1 MSEFSISGFTGK
13 SNIEAM
19 KRQYPQRLPA
29 EGETLITFGTFRGWT
44 VEHVNKFDHAYIVF
58 LASIVNNIY
67 FSYHPEAKKVVDKAS
82 QLVTEEET
90 EHRKKIIDYREEK
103 HHQIK
108 WLFNFIDMFEK
119 EHKDDFRALGFLR
132 SIRMQMVRQNRI
144 ELLTKKQ
151 LVVLGK
157 IWEGHYGNKRE
168 LIKKLK
174 PYWIR
179 KYDSLEEVLSNEK
192 S

>member
-19 KRQYPQRLPA
+19 KRKYPQRPPA
-29 EGETLITFGTFRGWT
+29 EGETLIVFGTFKGWT
-44 VEHVNKFDHAYIVF
+44 VEHVNEFDHAYIVF
-58 LASIVNNIY
+58 MASIANNTY
-67 FSYHPEAKKVVDKAS
+67 FAYHPEAKKAVDKAS
-82 QLVTEEET
+82 QLVTEEEKET
-90 EHRKKIIDYREEK
+90 RKKIIDYREEK

-108 WLFNFIDMFEK
+108 WLLNFISMFEK

-132 SIRMQMVRQNRI
+132 SISMQLIRQNRI

-157 IWEGHYGNKRE
+157 IWASHYGNKRD

-174 PYWIR
+174 PYWAR
-179 KYDSLEEVLSNEK
+179 KYDTLEEVLSDEK
-192 S
+192 T